1 VLRRSI
7 DANGAIVISDYVPC
21 LRFITRLQ
29 GWEAYLLG
37 LQRRGRQMVVKIID
51 VEKHKQRAVDV
62 AKDGSYVPD
71 MVDVLLKAPL
81 DDGGKPLSDGE
92 IASLLLVSLV
102 IDLPRCEQS
111 PTLNNLGLR
120 SLKVSHSGCEIPRA

>member
-1 VLRRSI
+1 MLRRSI
-7 DANGAIVISDYVPC
+7 DANSALVINDYVPC

-37 LQRRGRQMVVKIID
+37 LQRRGREMVVKIIE

-71 MVDVLLKAPL
+71 MVDVL
-81 DDGGKPLSDGE
+81 DGEGPLSVAPSPSPLRRC
-92 IASLLLVSLV
+92 ASAPSSTMGT
-102 IDLPRCEQS
+102 RTS
-111 PTLNNLGLR
+111 
-120 SLKVSHSGCEIPRA
+120 RAS

>member
-7 DANGAIVISDYVPC
+7 DANGALVISKYIPC

-37 LQRRGRQMVVKIID
+37 LRRREREMVVKIIE
-51 VEKHKQRAVDV
+51 VEKHKQRVVDV

-71 MVDVLLKAPL
+71 IVDVLLKAPL

-102 IDLPRCEQS
+102 INFPHYEQS
-111 PTLNNLGLR
+111 WVKVFEGFSFYLWNLFSR
-120 SLKVSHSGCEIPRA
+120 VI

>member
-7 DANGAIVISDYVPC
+7 DTNDALVSNNYVLC

-37 LQRRGRQMVVKIID
+37 LQRHEKEMVVKIIE
-51 VEKHKQRAVDV
+51 VEKHKQRVVDV
-62 AKDGSYVPD
+62 AKDRSYVPD

-81 DDGGKPLSDGE
+81 DNGGKPLSDGE

-102 IDLPRCEQS
+102 IDFPHCEQS
-111 PTLNNLGLR
+111 WVKIFEGFSFWL
-120 SLKVSHSGCEIPRA
+120 